1 MKSIAVVVAS
11 IAIIL
16 AVGCSPGE
24 DRYIQH
30 QVDLTGAS
38 PQEAYVALKCAS
50 CHGAGREGQR
60 TAPTLTGIGGRWTED
75 ELIAYLRD
83 PAAVQAATPRL
94 AYMAER
100 YAIDMPAYP
109 HTDEQVLRNLVGWL
123 LSS

>member
-1 MKSIAVVVAS
+1 MKSIAVVVAC
-11 IAIIL
+11 IAIVL

-24 DRYIQH
+24 DRYTQH

-50 CHGAGREGQR
+50 CHGAELEGQR
-60 TAPTLTGIGGRWTED
+60 TAPALTGLGERWTED

-83 PAAVQAATPRL
+83 PAAVRAATPRL
-94 AYMAER
+94 AYMAEQ
-100 YAIDMPAYP
+100 YVIDMPAYP
-109 HTDEQVLRNLVGWL
+109 HTDEQVLSDLVGWL